1 MAIVEVKDS
10 GIVQDLVEFPD
21 LDLGLGLYQ
30 RIRGR
35 IIVDFRGDFNVCI
48 LRKDMTPEQSHY
60 AVQSSHDED
69 YVIVPSIEAL
79 EIGEVDWA
87 FRANQDKV
95 NPTHIL
101 DYVET
106 YRDYPHTYPYL
117 RPLRV
122 LEPDTEITFD
132 YNLKNTK

>member
-1 MAIVEVKDS
+1 MEIVEVKES
-10 GIVQDLVEFPD
+10 GIVQDLTEFPD

-30 RIRGR
+30 RVRGR
-35 IIVDFRGDFNVCI
+35 VIVDFSGDFTVCI
-48 LRKDMTPEQSHY
+48 SRKDMTSEQPHY

-69 YVIVPSIEAL
+69 YVIVPSVDAL

-95 NPTHIL
+95 NPTHKL
-101 DYVET
+101 DDVET

-117 RPLRV
+117 RPRRT

-132 YNLKNTK
+132 YNL